1 MIEYHKKCL
10 LCESEKIEPI
20 KGYERHYLVKCQNCD
35 FVFIKRIPTLQELN
49 DYYEHYASAHY
60 LSPITVMRYHE
71 LLDEFEKY
79 RKTGKILDVG
89 CGIGLFLNVAKERG
103 WEVYGTEFSADAIR
117 ICKEKGI
124 TMHGGI
130 LDSKNYEDE
139 TFDVITSFEVIE
151 HINNPLEET
160 AHIQKIMRKGGLF
173 YCTTPNF
180 NSLMRY
186 YLKADYNVIEY
197 PEHLSY
203 YTSKTLTYLMN
214 KFGFQKQKILT
225 TGISITRFKG
235 SQDSKKQKE
244 TNTKENT
251 IAEPKE
257 ETGEALVTAD
267 SADEILRNKIENN
280 PLLQL
285 GKTLANG
292 TLNLT
297 NTGLTL
303 KGYYIKK

>member
-20 KGYERHYLVKCQNCD
+20 EGYERHYLVKCKNCD
-35 FVFIKRIPTLQELN
+35 FVFIRRIPTLQELN

-60 LSPITVMRYHE
+60 LSPITVMRYHK

-89 CGIGLFLNVAKERG
+89 CGIGLFLNIAKERG
-103 WEVYGTEFSADAIR
+103 WEVYGTEFSADAIK

-130 LDSKNYEDE
+130 LDSDNYEE
-139 TFDVITSFEVIE
+139 EMFDVITSFEVIE

-160 AHIQKIMRKGGLF
+160 AHIQKILRKGGLF

-203 YTSKTLTYLMN
+203 YTSKTLTFLMN
-214 KFGFQKQKILT
+214 KFGFKKQKVLT

-235 SQDSKKQKE
+235 SQDSKKEKE
-244 TNTKENT
+244 SKE
-251 IAEPKE
+251 EPKKQE
-257 ETGEALVTAD
+257 ENEKVVGEALVKAD
-267 SADEILRNKIENN
+267 SADEILRNKIESN
-280 PLLQL
+280 PVLQL
-285 GKTLANG
+285 GKKVANG
-292 TLNLT
+292 MLNIT

-303 KGYYIKK
+303 KGYYTKK